1 MRLKIENL
9 SVTLSKQSIL
19 EDLSLDVND
28 GELLALLGPSG
39 CGKSTLLKS
48 IAGLLEISSGEIFIG
63 EKRVND
69 LLPEKRRAVIVF
81 QDLRL
86 FPHLSVEKNIRFAME
101 LAKKS
106 EQHMQE
112 QVESLLDL
120 VQLPGFE
127 KRKIKQLSGGQMQ
140 RVALARALA
149 SEPDVLLLDEP
160 FSGLDERL
168 REDMADLVRNIQKEK
183 NITTILVTH
192 DKSEALR
199 MADRIALM
207 KSGVILQID
216 EPKIIYNEPNSLEVA
231 EYFGKI
237 NQIDGKLVRPSRLK
251 LSHGDA
257 YEIVELSFLGE
268 RVEIVLEKVCG
279 EQVFSD
285 NNQSALDESVNAE
298 QNRMETE
305 RNLKHDSKAYL
316 QAKSNADFAE
326 TAETNDEYG
335 TIVGGASRLR
345 SDAVR
350 LYATMDSDAFYANN
364 FQKGSRVNVEVV

>member
-140 RVALARALA
+140 RIALARALA

-168 REDMADLVRNIQKEK
+168 REDMADLVRRIQKEK

-207 KSGVILQID
+207 KSGEILQID
-216 EPKIIYNEPNSLEVA
+216 EPKIIYNQPNSLEVA

-237 NQIDGKLVRPSRLK
+237 NQIGGKLVRPSRLK
-251 LSHGDA
+251 LTQGDA
-257 YEIVELSFLGE
+257 YEIAELSFLGE
-268 RVEIVLEKVCG
+268 RVEIVLEKVV
-279 EQVFSD
+279 EHRFTD
-285 NNQSALDESVNAE
+285 NNQSAFGDSVNTKRNNEEFLKDSQSKTNTDAI
-298 QNRMETE
+298 ETV
-305 RNLKHDSKAYL
+305 
-316 QAKSNADFAE
+316 
-326 TAETNDEYG
+326 DEYD
-335 TIVGGASRLR
+335 TIGSGGPSHPQ
-345 SDAVR
+345 SGEKR
-350 LYATMDSDAFYANN
+350 LYVTMDSDSFYANN